1 MKDPGPASLVA
12 CSSHFRSNDTVGKLR
27 RKSSLSTASIF
38 LFFSIMLLN
47 GAFLVSLFAAS
58 AVGQISVGTSSSGLV
73 TSSSTKHAKHSAVR
87 SITHFPNNATT
98 KASTHVAT
106 VTETVALS
114 LVLDI
119 LDISVRIESSS
130 HSEKSSKARHSSQH
144 KSSSKTLHGC
154 SVTTIPQVCCGG
166 PGVTTMATV
175 TPTVSQGFN
184 LGITSTTS
192 SSSGPNPSIISATS
206 SSG

>member
-1 MKDPGPASLVA
+1 
-12 CSSHFRSNDTVGKLR
+12 
-27 RKSSLSTASIF
+27 
-38 LFFSIMLLN
+38 MLLN
-47 GAFLVSLFAAS
+47 EAFLVSLFAAS

-73 TSSSTKHAKHSAVR
+73 TSSSTKHAKQSAVR
-87 SITHFPNNATT
+87 SITHFPKNATA

-130 HSEKSSKARHSSQH
+130 HREKSSKARHSSQH
-144 KSSSKTLHGC
+144 KLSSKTSHGC

-192 SSSGPNPSIISATS
+192 SASGPNPSIISAMS